1 VSGISVSPLGRLQV
15 SPPETACPGIQSGL
29 PLKIAG
35 IVFWGLMAT
44 GLIIASGAMSLL
56 EREMLNNYQSNA
68 GQAVSSIQAIL
79 NVSPDANAEVLSR
92 KISEVIQELDIRAVS
107 IERGLEII
115 TIGAVD
121 EHHSVYAAPLPYADS
136 RSDAGA
142 SLLITV
148 YEPPVSEI
156 LKEQKKKLMLGMGLA
171 FFTFGVLLQAI
182 LQRILTGPFLNM
194 VNTAKKCSRGE
205 EVLFDETRQDEFGYL
220 SSFINKALASLN
232 DRRKELSLALDRATL
247 SEHAL
252 FEEKERAEVTLNS
265 IAEGVITIDQKGNIR
280 FMNPVAE
287 GLSGWSQQCATGKHI
302 NDIVI
307 LVDEQTADHKE
318 SLALAC
324 LRSNKIE
331 RSVESRI
338 LVGMNGAE
346 IAVEESAAPMHNLS
360 GETVGAVLV
369 LEDVRQKKLLTEQ
382 LSYQAS
388 HDPLTGLFNRNEFER
403 RIQLA
408 MEGNPDDHVESALCY
423 MDLDQFKV
431 VNDTCGHIAGDEL
444 LCQLGRLLLEKIR
457 DSDTVARL
465 GGDEFGILLSG
476 CSIHHAERL
485 AADLRKAIHDFDFW
499 WEGKS
504 FNVGASIGLVPLSQS
519 TQSVTEALAAA
530 DVACYAAKEHGRGQ
544 VHVYE
549 PDDKDLNRRRSDME
563 WVGKIR
569 QALKE
574 DRFQLY
580 LQPIVPAANVGTQH
594 YHAEILL
601 RMLDEEGTIIAPGYF
616 LGAAEQYGLMPLID
630 EWVLGNT
637 FKWLASDSGR
647 QPADSLIS
655 VNLSGQSVS
664 SRVFLPKVVELLQA
678 SGVAPA
684 QICFEITETA
694 AVANFEVALKFI
706 LLLKGMGCQFA
717 IDDFGNGMSS
727 FTYLKQLPVD
737 YLKIDGSYVKDMLND
752 PIDRALVEAVNQ
764 IGHAMGMQTIAEFVE
779 DDATFRAL
787 GKIGVDFAQGYGIGK
802 PLPIELAHH
811 GDQSPTRLLNPV
823 SRSG

>member
-1 VSGISVSPLGRLQV
+1 M
-15 SPPETACPGIQSGL
+15 SPPETVCPSIQSGL

-44 GLIIASGAMSLL
+44 GIIIASSAMRLL
-56 EREMLNNYQSNA
+56 EREMLDNYQSNA

-92 KISEVIQELDIRAVS
+92 QIDEVIKKLEIRAVT
-107 IERGLEII
+107 IERGLETI
-115 TIGAVD
+115 TVGSIDG
-121 EHHSVYAAPLPYADS
+121 HLSVYAAALPYAENQS
-136 RSDAGA
+136 ETGA
-142 SLLITV
+142 SLIVTI
-148 YEPPVSEI
+148 YEPPLSEI
-156 LKEQKKKLMLGMGLA
+156 LKEQKKNLMLGMGLA
-171 FFTFGVLLQAI
+171 FFTFGVLLQSI
-182 LQRILTGPFLNM
+182 LQRILTGPFLSM
-194 VNTAKKCSRGE
+194 VSTARKCSHGE
-205 EVLFDETRQDEFGYL
+205 EVVFDETRQDEFGYL

-232 DRRKELSLALDRATL
+232 ERRRELSLALDRAML

-302 NDIVI
+302 NEIVI
-307 LVDEQTADHKE
+307 LIDDRTADHIE

-331 RSVESRI
+331 RSLESRLLI
-338 LVGMNGAE
+338 GLSGAE

-403 RIQLA
+403 RVQLA
-408 MEGNPDDHVESALCY
+408 LEGTPNDRDESALCY

-485 AADLRKAIHDFDFW
+485 AAELRKAIHDFDFW

-569 QALKE
+569 RALKE

-580 LQPIVPAANVGTQH
+580 LQPIVPVSSVGNRH

-601 RMLDEEGTIIAPGYF
+601 RMLDEEGTVIAPGCF

-637 FKWLASDSGR
+637 FEWLGSDSGR
-647 QPADSLIS
+647 QPTDSLIS
-655 VNLSGQSVS
+655 VNLSGQSMS
-664 SRVFLPKVVELLQA
+664 SRAFLPKVVELLHA
-678 SGVAPA
+678 SGVAPQ

-694 AVANFEVALKFI
+694 AVANFEVALEFI
-706 LLLKGMGCQFA
+706 RFLKGMGCQFA

-787 GKIGVDFAQGYGIGK
+787 AKVGVDFAQGFGIGE
-802 PLPIELAHH
+802 PRPIGLAIHQ
-811 GDQSPTRLLNPV
+811 GDQSSAGLLSPA